1 MTNLATLNPQITF
14 YITAFCSDA
23 NSNGILNWAEPKS
36 TTQQFFNQLTEGIDL
51 SVSIAGL
58 DNLKVAPMLVI
69 ENGLVTFTVPHSGST
84 RIDAFSPLG
93 QHLTT
98 IYNGMANGTQTV
110 IWNTARLP
118 QGTYFVSLS
127 QGTSSQTIR
136 YTIR

>member
-1 MTNLATLNPQITF
+1 MTNLATLNSQISL
-14 YITAFCSDA
+14 YITGFCSDA
-23 NSNGILNWAEPKS
+23 DSNGVLNWAEPKS
-36 TTQQFFNQLTEGIDL
+36 TTQQLFNELTEGIDL
-51 SVSIAGL
+51 SGLVAGL

-69 ENGLVTFTVPHSGST
+69 ENGLVTFTVPHAGST

-98 IYNGMANGTQTV
+98 IYDGMANGTQTV
-110 IWNTARLP
+110 VWNTARLP

-127 QGTSSQTIR
+127 QGKSSQTIR